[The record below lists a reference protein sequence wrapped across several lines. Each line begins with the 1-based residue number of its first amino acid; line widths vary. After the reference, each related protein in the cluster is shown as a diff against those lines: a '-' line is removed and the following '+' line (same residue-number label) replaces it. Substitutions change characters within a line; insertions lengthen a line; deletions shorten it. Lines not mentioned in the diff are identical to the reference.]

1 MSAEKINTALLS
13 SAAIVSEV
21 DERIELVPVSVGTR
35 TPYISFSFENDDPV
49 VDLSGVA
56 NITRQDWSVYV
67 TAKTFS
73 VAERIK
79 NTVINE
85 FTGQNTDFYAR
96 FIGTEHQF
104 DNEAEQHQFILNY
117 KITY

>member
-1 MSAEKINTALLS
+1 MSAEKINTALKGLP
-13 SAAIVSEV
+13 AITAEV

-35 TPYISFSFENDDPV
+35 TPFISFQFENDDPV

-56 NITRQDWSVYV
+56 NITRQDWIIYV
-67 TAKTFS
+67 NAKTFS

-79 NTVINE
+79 NTVISE
-85 FTGQNTDFYAR
+85 FPGQNTGFYAR
-96 FIGTEHQF
+96 FISSEHLFDNDSETHQF
-104 DNEAEQHQFILNY
+104 TLNY